1 MMTETAWRKHLRRWL
16 LGHTPPKPALVPPDN
31 GAETETHNQS
41 IGRAYVQG
49 MLVRRQKKD
58 LKNPYYRDTE
68 QARAWDSGHQ
78 DEGLR

>member
-1 MMTETAWRKHLRRWL
+1 MTETSWHQQLRRWL
-16 LGHTPPKPALVPPDN
+16 IGYEPPAKPAMVPPDN